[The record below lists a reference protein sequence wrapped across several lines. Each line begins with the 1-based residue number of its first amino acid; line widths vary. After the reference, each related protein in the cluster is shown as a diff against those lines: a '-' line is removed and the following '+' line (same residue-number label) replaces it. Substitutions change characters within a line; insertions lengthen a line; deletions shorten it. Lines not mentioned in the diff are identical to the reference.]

1 VSGTSNQGG
10 ASLDEILDE
19 AFAVVREASF
29 RVLGLR
35 HYDVQLV
42 GGMALHDGKL
52 AEMSTG
58 EGKTLVASLA
68 SYLNA
73 LEGKGVHVVTVNDYL
88 ARRDSENIG
97 QVRDCHQFL
106 TPRSCLDDQ
115 YWSGEGLP
123 PVLKPLAAVWMIKRH
138 PADAW
143 PLLVPRADPQV
154 SRPVCRSH
162 PGRDEA

>member
-1 VSGTSNQGG
+1 MGGTSNQGG
-10 ASLDEILDE
+10 ASLDDILDE

-97 QVRDCHQFL
+97 QVMDPTNF
-106 TPRSCLDDQ
+106 
-115 YWSGEGLP
+115 E
-123 PVLKPLAAVWMIKRH
+123 PLAAVWMIMRH
-138 PADAW
+138 P
-143 PLLVPRADPQV
+143 
-154 SRPVCRSH
+154 
-162 PGRDEA
+162 